1 MKLKCLAIDDEPMA
15 LEIITDYVEKTP
27 FLVLDGAYRDS
38 IKALDYLQ
46 QYKVDLIF
54 LDINMPD
61 LTGIQFLKSLLY
73 QPLVIFTTAY
83 SQYAVESYEFAA
95 VDYLLKP
102 IEFERFLKA
111 ANRAL
116 EKHHLLNQGAISQKA
131 VKNKIEF
138 LMVKSG
144 QDLHKIKIDN
154 ILFIESAGNYVVFH
168 LKSEKIM
175 SLLSMNKVLALLPCD
190 QFFRIHKSYI
200 VALIH
205 INKIERHQVVINKKE
220 IPIGNVYRESF
231 FKALEYK

>member
-15 LEIITDYVEKTP
+15 LDIITDYVKKTP

-46 QYKVDLIF
+46 QNKVDLIF

-73 QPLVIFTTAY
+73 QPLLIFTTAY
-83 SQYAVESYEFAA
+83 SEYAVKSYDFDA

-111 ANRAL
+111 VNRAL
-116 EKHHLLNQGAISQKA
+116 EKHRLLNQGVISQKA
-131 VKNKIEF
+131 LDNKTEF
-138 LMVKSG
+138 LMIKSG
-144 QDLHKIKIDN
+144 QDLHKIKIEN
-154 ILFIESAGNYVVFH
+154 IFFIESAGNYVVFH

-175 SLLSMNKVLALLPCD
+175 SLLSMNKVLELLPSD
-190 QFFRIHKSYI
+190 QFFRVHKSFI
-200 VALIH
+200 VALSH
-205 INKIERHQVVINKKE
+205 ITKIERHQVIINKKE

-231 FKALEYK
+231 FKALEY

>member
-15 LEIITDYVEKTP
+15 LDIITDYVKKTP

-46 QYKVDLIF
+46 QNKVDLIF

-83 SQYAVESYEFAA
+83 SEYAVESYEFAA

-116 EKHHLLNQGAISQKA
+116 EKHQLLNQGNISQKA
-131 VKNKIEF
+131 VENKIEF
-138 LMVKSG
+138 LMIKSG

-154 ILFIESAGNYVVFH
+154 IHFIESAGNYVVFH
-168 LKSEKIM
+168 LNSEKIM
-175 SLLSMNKVLALLPCD
+175 SLLSMNKVLELLPCD
-190 QFFRIHKSYI
+190 QFFRVHKSFI
-200 VALIH
+200 VALNH
-205 INKIERHQVVINKKE
+205 ITKIERHQVIINKKE

-231 FKALEYK
+231 FKALEY

>member
-15 LEIITDYVEKTP
+15 LEIIIDYVKKTP
-27 FLVLDGAYRDS
+27 FLVMDGAYRDS

-46 QYKVDLIF
+46 QNKVDLIF

-83 SQYAVESYEFAA
+83 SEYAVESYEFAA

-116 EKHHLLNQGAISQKA
+116 EKHQLLNQGIISQKA
-131 VKNKIEF
+131 VENKIKF
-138 LMVKSG
+138 LMIKSG

-168 LKSEKIM
+168 LKSEKII
-175 SLLSMNKVLALLPCD
+175 SLLSMNKVLELLPRD

-205 INKIERHQVVINKKE
+205 INKIERHQVLINKKE

-231 FKALEYK
+231 FKALEY